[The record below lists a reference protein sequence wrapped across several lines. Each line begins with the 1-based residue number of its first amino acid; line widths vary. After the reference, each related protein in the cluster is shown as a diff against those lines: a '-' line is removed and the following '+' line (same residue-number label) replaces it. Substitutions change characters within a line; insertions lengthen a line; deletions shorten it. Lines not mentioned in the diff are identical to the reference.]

1 MSVHLLAGLKKQVRE
16 RARDICEYCRLPQAA
31 QEATFHIDHI
41 QPRAAKGRTILDNLA
56 LACVTCSLKKS
67 AKTHALDSKTAKTV
81 PLFHPRR
88 DDWFGHFRWG
98 KNCLLLG
105 KTATGRA
112 TVRALGINRPA
123 IVVIRQSL
131 VALGKHEFAKR

>member
-1 MSVHLLAGLKKQVRE
+1 MSGHVLLGLKKQVRE
-16 RARDICEYCRLPQAA
+16 RAGDVCEYCRLPQAA

-41 QPRAAKGRTILDNLA
+41 QPRAAEGRTTLENLA

-67 AKTHALDSKTAKTV
+67 AKTHAIDVKTRKSV

-88 DDWFGHFRWG
+88 DDWWNHFRWG
-98 KNCLLLG
+98 TNCLLIG
-105 KTATGRA
+105 KTAIGRA
-112 TVRALGINRPA
+112 TVRALGMNRPA
-123 IVVIRQSL
+123 IVIIRRSL